1 MRSSQLI
8 GLSCFA
14 LTFLFTDV
22 PVEAASPAEEVV
34 APLGFAI
41 GKVTRKE
48 VENGLRGKTSIKNL
62 GINRYSGGTMLTAPG
77 KGLGVEGLRDALFL
91 FNEKDTLTG
100 VILELDKGGF
110 NSQFDRIY
118 EYLAS
123 KYPLVEKRL
132 PSVGNRYARFRK
144 GSVVIELEVRHM
156 SFTMD
161 LTYLTEDLE
170 RRYRSM
176 KSRESEQKQTRE
188 RGQF

>member
-1 MRSSQLI
+1 MRLNQLI
-8 GLSCFA
+8 SLSCFA
-14 LTFLFTDV
+14 LAFLFTDV
-22 PVEAASPAEEVV
+22 PVEAASAAEEAV

-41 GKVTRKE
+41 GKATRKE
-48 VENGLRGKTSIKNL
+48 VENGLRGKTNIKNL
-62 GINRYSGGTMLTAPG
+62 GINRYSGGAMLTAPG
-77 KGLGVEGLRDALFL
+77 RGLGVEGLRDALFL
-91 FNEKDTLTG
+91 FDEKDTLTG

-132 PSVGNRYARFRK
+132 PAVGNRYARFRQ
-144 GSVVIELEVRHM
+144 GRVVIELEARHM

-161 LTYLTEDLE
+161 LTYLTEELE
-170 RRYRSM
+170 KRYRSM
-176 KSRESEQKQTRE
+176 KSKESEQKRSQE